1 MLEQM
6 DQDIKKALLA
16 GDKRLA
22 ETIKTFKATLKYESS
37 QKGQTGDLSD
47 SQFQQILRREAKKR
61 AETAEIYQKA
71 GEVARAEQEMTEKA
85 VIEQYLPQVMTE
97 DQLKSLIDTELQ
109 KIGHHSPTDMGK
121 IIGAVMA
128 KAQGRADGA
137 AVSRLVKEALES

>member
-1 MLEQM
+1 M